1 MRGRQ
6 VPKMVMSERLEN
18 GMFVRTQADTGAVS
32 AEREL
37 KIIDGIKQSI
47 GDAAS
52 GRVVPHEQAMAE
64 LYAVIGEAEEK

>member
-1 MRGRQ
+1 
-6 VPKMVMSERLEN
+6 
-18 GMFVRTQADTGAVS
+18 MFVRTQADTGAVS

>member
-1 MRGRQ
+1 
-6 VPKMVMSERLEN
+6 
-18 GMFVRTQADTGAVS
+18 MFVRTQADTGAVS

-37 KIIDGIKQSI
+37 KIIGGIKQSI

>member
-1 MRGRQ
+1 
-6 VPKMVMSERLEN
+6 
-18 GMFVRTQADTGAVS
+18 MFVRTQADTDAVS

-47 GDAAS
+47 GDAAA